1 MVALYDTVREVTTIT
16 IRTNTLGDT
25 LRIDRITDRDNSQ
38 LRVESEKLKVV
49 SNAKASVSDTL
60 IVHDTVI
67 VVNEPLEELLV
78 SESSLRGGTTKQST
92 SRQSTRRQT
101 NTMLFWIFA
110 IIVALATLILIIKKR
125 N

>member
-25 LRIDRITDRDNSQ
+25 LRIDRITERDNSQ
-38 LRVESEKLKVV
+38 LKVESEKLKVV
-49 SNAKASVSDTL
+49 SDAKASSSDTL
-60 IVHDTVI
+60 IVHDTV
-67 VVNEPLEELLV
+67 VVINDPSSGTSLQGTER
-78 SESSLRGGTTKQST
+78 SEVT
-92 SRQSTRRQT
+92 RQPTRRQI